1 MSHTEPTSV
10 ESKKKYGKYED
21 YEIESAVRTIV
32 EAEEIKA
39 DSEKMKYVA
48 PLLKTKSAAMAKTIT
63 SLKDLKA
70 ARQELEDDN
79 SAEEKSESADEEKA
93 EKESDA

>member
-1 MSHTEPTSV
+1 
-10 ESKKKYGKYED
+10 
-21 YEIESAVRTIV
+21 
-32 EAEEIKA
+32 
-39 DSEKMKYVA
+39 MKYVA